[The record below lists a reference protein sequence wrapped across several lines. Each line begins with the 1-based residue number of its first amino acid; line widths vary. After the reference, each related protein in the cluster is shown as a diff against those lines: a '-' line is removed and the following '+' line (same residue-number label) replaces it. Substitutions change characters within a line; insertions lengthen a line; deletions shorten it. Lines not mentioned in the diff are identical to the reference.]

1 MTLFVEYFE
10 NNSNFKIK
18 NGKESF
24 RFFKKLEK
32 NKN

>member
-1 MTLFVEYFE
+1 MILFVEYSE

-24 RFFKKLEK
+24 RFFKKIREK
-32 NKN
+32 